1 MPPKRQTRGNR
12 NVSLLF
18 SFGPQVRC
26 FWFSWGI
33 SADPLLPANTPR
45 EDFTYGGWLFLHGL
59 NAQDF
64 PASFVVIELRVL

>member
-33 SADPLLPANTPR
+33 SADPLLPPMPQEKTLPMAAGFS
-45 EDFTYGGWLFLHGL
+45 FTVSMRKTS
-59 NAQDF
+59 Q
-64 PASFVVIELRVL
+64 PVLW